1 MLKQVERQRGVMAD
15 ILQVRQLTKR
25 FGHKVAVDGLSFVL
39 KQGQCFGLLGPNGAG
54 KTTTIEMLEGV
65 LAPDEGEILFH
76 GKPRSSA
83 FYQMIGIQFQS
94 TALQER
100 LNVLETLR
108 LFSHLYESPLP
119 ERELLQRCQLDELA
133 EQDTHKLSGGQRQR
147 LLLAIALINDP
158 QLLFLDEPT
167 TGLDPQARLNF
178 WKLVEQIKASG
189 KTVLLTTHYMDEAHY
204 LCDEIG
210 IVDQGQLIARDTPQ
224 NLLEQHIPGIYLSVS
239 ADYAP
244 LLNKLDIRYEPQYGW
259 CRWKSNDIQAQIEQL
274 QQAGL
279 QLGDVQIQRPNL
291 DDLFL
296 TLTGRSLRS

>member
-1 MLKQVERQRGVMAD
+1 MAD

-25 FGHKVAVDGLSFVL
+25 FGNKVAVDELSFVL
-39 KQGQCFGLLGPNGAG
+39 KSGQCFGLLGPNGAG

-65 LAPDEGEILFH
+65 LAPDDGEILFH
-76 GKPRSSA
+76 GKPRSSDFRQA
-83 FYQMIGIQFQS
+83 IGIQFQS

-100 LNVLETLR
+100 LNVLETLK
-108 LFSHLYESPLP
+108 LFSRLYESPLP
-119 ERELLQRCQLDELA
+119 LAELMNRCQLDELA

-178 WKLVEQIKASG
+178 WKLVEQIKADG

-210 IVDQGQLIARDTPQ
+210 IVDKGKLIARDTPQ
-224 NLLEQHIPGIYLSVS
+224 RLLEQYIPGIYLSVS
-239 ADYAP
+239 ADYAEV
-244 LLNKLDIRYEPQYGW
+244 LDKLGIEYERQYGW
-259 CRWKSNDIQAQIEQL
+259 CRWKCNDVKAQIDHL

-279 QLGDVQIQRPNL
+279 QLGDIQIQRPDL